1 MGVLCGAVILWPRPL
16 AASPGEGVEEGFSS
30 GVVGLGVVAGG
41 ELVFA
46 SVDPDPAFA
55 GVEVEEWFEV
65 CPHPWGV
72 EALEADGLG
81 RDVGLGFPDCGE
93 A

>member
-1 MGVLCGAVILWPRPL
+1 MTAWPRPL
-16 AASPGEGVEEGFSS
+16 AAPPGEGVEEGFSS

-46 SVDPDPAFA
+46 SVDPDSAFA
-55 GVEVEEWFEV
+55 GVEVEECFEV
-65 CPHPWGV
+65 CPCPWGE

-81 RDVGLGFPDCGE
+81 WDVGLGFPDCDE